1 MTDAGGIG
9 TAPVWKLP
17 RPWLTAVLVGL
28 GVFAVTAIA
37 IWLLDTS
44 PKRKDAVVA
53 QPTTS
58 VGVRARIV
66 TVAALQSLA
75 DARGRPVYWAGE
87 RPGTSLE
94 YTQTTDGNVYVRYLT
109 GSAKAG
115 DKRASYVVVATYTQP
130 DAFARVQ
137 SIAQR
142 QHLSVKQLPN
152 GAIAVTEPTNARNV
166 HVVFPLEGYQIEIYA
181 PTAVEAR
188 RIVRS
193 GAVRRVG

>member
-1 MTDAGGIG
+1 
-9 TAPVWKLP
+9 
-17 RPWLTAVLVGL
+17 
-28 GVFAVTAIA
+28 
-37 IWLLDTS
+37 
-44 PKRKDAVVA
+44 
-53 QPTTS
+53 
-58 VGVRARIV
+58 
-66 TVAALQSLA
+66 
-75 DARGRPVYWAGE
+75 
-87 RPGTSLE
+87 
-94 YTQTTDGNVYVRYLT
+94 VYVRYLT